1 MCVLALFNVRSLF
14 VMESFEQVSLSL
26 SGKPG
31 AQSHELQPTRLIGI
45 VLAK

>member
-1 MCVLALFNVRSLF
+1 VSALFNVRLLF
-14 VMESFEQVSLSL
+14 VMESLEQVSLSL

-31 AQSHELQPTRLIGI
+31 AESHELQPTKLTGI

>member
-1 MCVLALFNVRSLF
+1 M
-14 VMESFEQVSLSL
+14 MESLEQVTLSL

-31 AQSHELQPTRLIGI
+31 AESHELQPTRLIGI